1 MNRVIRK
8 WFAFLGISLAL
19 ATVVVRF
26 SGAQQTRVSSVE
38 VTHTYAPPLRPRVN
52 AARPSGL
59 QAQVPAQAPAE
70 IITGSHKIHTPGL
83 TTLGEYASRTM
94 PVSTAQRAVVS
105 GLPANVRKVTTGGS
119 LRGNQREK
127 KTEDRDNMK
136 ETETSTPLLHQT
148 HASESE
154 TGVVEA
160 EKPQSTSAAFLS
172 TDNTTQHATEA
183 AEVQQDEAREKIGSP
198 PQRSDS
204 TNLLDSEKLEK
215 SFNES
220 KSPRREVGGE
230 EAKQSAALEEVDEPL
245 AVKEVIRMK
254 EEQNR
259 KHVHLKK
266 TPYINVPNIKL
277 KKGSDKA
284 EDAKACCDIEE
295 TETRMSDASLSMLY
309 YFNPDSVMEFHTVSL
324 LLPDGKTFLADVESV
339 VRDPPPTED
348 DQHPRS
354 VAHLSGGYTL
364 TLSLDGVTLEDGD
377 NYEIA
382 SWGAERVLYPVIL
395 EEVAIRGTSAVAV
408 QATRAGSLANGATST
423 APIARPETRFLQEKT
438 APHTKDH
445 YDASAPAGLATGFGS
460 KTKDRETDSSSV
472 YSARPVGIGEAER
485 SASVARKTV
494 RVMAVSRGNIGTV
507 RISTTRS
514 VAPGMSA
521 FTCVF
526 RTGIYGDFDPCNT
539 PAVIAANFFTPLT
552 ASIIG
557 GF

>member
-8 WFAFLGISLAL
+8 RFAFLGISLAL
-19 ATVVVRF
+19 ETVVVGV

-38 VTHTYAPPLRPRVN
+38 ITHTYAPLLRPRVHG
-52 AARPSGL
+52 AGPSGL
-59 QAQVPAQAPAE
+59 QAQVPAQALPD

-83 TTLGEYASRTM
+83 TSLREYASSTR
-94 PVSTAQRAVVS
+94 PASTAQRAVVS
-105 GLPANVRKVTTGGS
+105 GLPFNVRRVTTGGS
-119 LRGNQREK
+119 LRGNQSET
-127 KTEDRDNMK
+127 KTEDRGNMK
-136 ETETSTPLLHQT
+136 ETETFTPQLHQT

-160 EKPQSTSAAFLS
+160 ERPESTSASAAFP
-172 TDNTTQHATEA
+172 TDNTAQHVTESG
-183 AEVQQDEAREKIGSP
+183 EVHQDKTREKLRSP
-198 PQRSDS
+198 PQRDS
-204 TNLLDSEKLEK
+204 TNLLDSEKQK
-215 SFNES
+215 GSFNEA
-220 KSPRREVGGE
+220 KSTRREVVGE
-230 EAKQSAALEEVDEPL
+230 EAKQPATREEVDEPL

-254 EEQNR
+254 GEQNR
-259 KHVHLKK
+259 KRVHIKK
-266 TPYINVPNIKL
+266 APYINAPNRKL
-277 KKGSDKA
+277 EKGSRKA
-284 EDAKACCDIEE
+284 EDADACCGIEE

-348 DQHPRS
+348 DQHPKS

-377 NYEIA
+377 DDEIA

-395 EEVAIRGTSAVAV
+395 EEVAIRDTSAVAV
-408 QATRAGSLANGATST
+408 QATRAGSLSNDATST
-423 APIARPETRFLQEKT
+423 VPVSHPETHFLQEKSASDT
-438 APHTKDH
+438 QDN
-445 YDASAPAGLATGFGS
+445 YDASVTAGLATDFGS
-460 KTKDRETDSSSV
+460 KTKGGEADSSSV
-472 YSARPVGIGEAER
+472 YSAGPVGFGEAER
-485 SASVARKTV
+485 SANVARKIV
-494 RVMAVSRGNIGTV
+494 RVLAVSRGNIGTV